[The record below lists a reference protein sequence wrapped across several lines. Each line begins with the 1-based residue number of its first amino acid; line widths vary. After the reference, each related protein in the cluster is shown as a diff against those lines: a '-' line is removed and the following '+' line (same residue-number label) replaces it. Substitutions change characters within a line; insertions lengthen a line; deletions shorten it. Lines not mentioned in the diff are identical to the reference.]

1 MHIFAPTVW
10 ACTAATVDLE
20 AVRRALQDDSFA
32 QAKMAEAHRGT
43 AATDEFQL
51 RDAPAREAAAS
62 SRCLLLHHHHHH
74 HHHRHPPTHLLLL
87 LLLLLHF
94 AAAAATAE
102 REGARRIAYKGE
114 GDRTPLGPPPAPPP
128 SPGEE
133 SFLRGS

>member
-51 RDAPAREAAAS
+51 RDG
-62 SRCLLLHHHHHH
+62 LLI
-74 HHHRHPPTHLLLL
+74 RK
-87 LLLLLHF
+87 
-94 AAAAATAE
+94 
-102 REGARRIAYKGE
+102 GAIYVP
-114 GDRTPLGPPPAPPP
+114 GDEL
-128 SPGEE
+128 
-133 SFLRGS
+133 

>member
-51 RDAPAREAAAS
+51 RDGLLIHGTQNTFLLWLGVILVHIQKTSCELKSPIKAYS
-62 SRCLLLHHHHHH
+62 S
-74 HHHRHPPTHLLLL
+74 
-87 LLLLLHF
+87 F
-94 AAAAATAE
+94 FY
-102 REGARRIAYKGE
+102 AYGSGKTELCYFGLVPHTL
-114 GDRTPLGPPPAPPP
+114 RFLG
-128 SPGEE
+128 
-133 SFLRGS
+133 

>member
-51 RDAPAREAAAS
+51 RDGLLIHYTLCLMNAMNGREIEPNRTLPALKEAQRALCQSGSSGQGEKGNPAEEIAALLPGN
-62 SRCLLLHHHHHH
+62 SRLKKK
-74 HHHRHPPTHLLLL
+74 
-87 LLLLLHF
+87 
-94 AAAAATAE
+94 E
-102 REGARRIAYKGE
+102 KGE
-114 GDRTPLGPPPAPPP
+114 YAAWRSGKL
-128 SPGEE
+128 
-133 SFLRGS
+133 